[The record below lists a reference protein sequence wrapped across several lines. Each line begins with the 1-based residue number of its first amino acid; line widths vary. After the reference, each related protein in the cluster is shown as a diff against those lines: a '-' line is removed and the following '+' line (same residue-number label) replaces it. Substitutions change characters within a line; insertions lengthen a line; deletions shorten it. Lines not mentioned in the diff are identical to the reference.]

1 MTNQISSQSEQ
12 LNAFVNML
20 LSKPKKNQPK
30 KVSSPQFRIPLS
42 GQFSGQYLTRREAQC
57 VYHTM
62 QKLTIQKTAEKMNL
76 SPRTIE
82 FYLKRIRTK
91 LNSQRKKDLI
101 NKLDRVNFDERYK
114 QYSNLH
120 H

>member
-1 MTNQISSQSEQ
+1 
-12 LNAFVNML
+12 
-20 LSKPKKNQPK
+20 
-30 KVSSPQFRIPLS
+30 
-42 GQFSGQYLTRREAQC
+42 
-57 VYHTM
+57 
-62 QKLTIQKTAEKMNL
+62 MNL

-91 LNSQRKKDLI
+91 LNCQRKKDLI
-101 NKLDRVNFDERYK
+101 NKLDRVNFEERYK

>member
-20 LSKPKKNQPK
+20 LSKPKKISQ

-62 QKLTIQKTAEKMNL
+62 QKLTIQK
-76 SPRTIE
+76 P
-82 FYLKRIRTK
+82 LKK
-91 LNSQRKKDLI
+91 
-101 NKLDRVNFDERYK
+101 
-114 QYSNLH
+114 
-120 H
+120 